1 MKILLATD
9 GSECSEGAAHF
20 LKNFALTT
28 SDEVIV
34 FHAVSNVPYPTASGA
49 YYENITRM
57 KDEVAS
63 KILAAGGEA
72 LQGLPVKV
80 STAMKEESAET
91 AIEAAAKEAGAG
103 LIVMGARGV
112 KGMRSLF
119 LGSVSRAVSI
129 ESSMPLLI
137 TKPAS
142 HAVKGPMKV
151 LFADDGNDSSKT
163 AARVLAGLPLAP
175 DTDITILNVLWSE
188 YADIPERFVMEID
201 DRIKDDVAK
210 TRTTEY
216 DKSETRMKET
226 KAILSKKFSTVRTL
240 TKVGDPEVEII
251 DQADTMKADMIVVG
265 SRGLKGV
272 KAIMGSVSRYVLG
285 HAKCPVLIGKG

>member
-9 GSECSEGAAHF
+9 GSECSEAAAHF
-20 LKNFALTT
+20 LKNFALTAD
-28 SDEVIV
+28 DEVIV

-63 KILAAGGEA
+63 KILDAGSEA
-72 LQGLPVKV
+72 LKGLPAKV

-91 AIEAAAKEAGAG
+91 AIEAAAKEAGAD

-129 ESSMPLLI
+129 GSTMPLLI
-137 TKPAS
+137 TKPAR
-142 HAVKGPMKV
+142 HVVEGAMKI
-151 LFADDGNDSSKT
+151 LFADGGADPSKT
-163 AARVLAGLPLAP
+163 AARVLAGLPLDA

-188 YADIPERFVMEID
+188 FADIPERFVMEID
-201 DRIKDDVAK
+201 DRMKDDVAK
-210 TRTTEY
+210 SRTTEY
-216 DKSETRMKET
+216 EKSERMMEET
-226 KAILSKKFSTVRTL
+226 KTLLKKKFSRVKTL
-240 TKVGDPEVEII
+240 TRVGDPGVEII
-251 DQADTMKADMIVVG
+251 DHADEMKADMIVVG

-285 HAKCPVLIGKG
+285 HAKCPVLIGK